1 MLKEI
6 PIVMASDEN
15 YYIPMAVAIASLC
28 YNAEEDTKYQFILLL
43 DEGFSDEKKERLN
56 KITDIYEMPPIN
68 YICMKE
74 KFGNT
79 KSKIEHITKPTFYR
93 LEIPSLLNTIDKCIY
108 LDVDMVVNGD
118 LSEIFDINMDNYYI
132 AGVKAAGYYY
142 PESNQEKMK
151 SILNIAEFNQYV
163 NAGMLV
169 MNLGLMRANNLE
181 QRFFEL
187 LGYNFPN
194 NDQDILNSAC
204 YGKIKILHPKYNA
217 MTKYSLCD
225 EYAYEKIP
233 CLPICYS
240 KDEWESA
247 SSNPIV
253 IHYADK
259 WKPWENMSVDFAEV
273 WWYYARK
280 ISIESEAFEYFFDN
294 MFKKQKSQKKTYETQ
309 IKDLI
314 ELRDT
319 YRHENLDLKKHI
331 KEVWN
336 ETDLRIAKLRED
348 KDSLANA
355 LMQAREEKEKI
366 RNELM
371 RAYEEKSEINKKLQ
385 ITYDEK
391 AERGLQIKT
400 LKGEIKQLNDEIV
413 LLKNEKSFLKKKINI
428 MEKNIGIRI
437 AKKLNLINYDFTNVE
452 EKRVLEKRDE

>member
-1 MLKEI
+1 
-6 PIVMASDEN
+6 
-15 YYIPMAVAIASLC
+15 
-28 YNAEEDTKYQFILLL
+28 
-43 DEGFSDEKKERLN
+43 
-56 KITDIYEMPPIN
+56 
-68 YICMKE
+68 
-74 KFGNT
+74 
-79 KSKIEHITKPTFYR
+79 
-93 LEIPSLLNTIDKCIY
+93 
-108 LDVDMVVNGD
+108 
-118 LSEIFDINMDNYYI
+118 
-132 AGVKAAGYYY
+132 
-142 PESNQEKMK
+142 
-151 SILNIAEFNQYV
+151 
-163 NAGMLV
+163 
-169 MNLGLMRANNLE
+169 MRENNLE

-187 LGYNFPN
+187 LDYNFPN

-233 CLPICYS
+233 CLSICYS

-259 WKPWENMSVDFAEV
+259 SKPWENMSVDFAEA
-273 WWYYARK
+273 WWDYARK
-280 ISIESEAFEYFFDN
+280 ISIETEAFKYFRDN
-294 MFKKQKSQKKTYETQ
+294 MFKKQKSQKIAYETQ
-309 IKDLI
+309 LKELMS
-314 ELRDT
+314 LRDT

-355 LMQAREEKEKI
+355 LMQAREEKAKI

-371 RAYEEKSEINKKLQ
+371 RTYEEKSEINKKLQ

-391 AERGLQIKT
+391 AERGLQIKA
-400 LKGEIKQLNDEIV
+400 LKDEIKQLNEEIV
-413 LLKNEKSFLKKKINI
+413 LLKKEKSFLKKKINI

-437 AKKLNLINYDFTNVE
+437 AKKLNLINYDIINSE
-452 EKRVLEKRDE
+452 E